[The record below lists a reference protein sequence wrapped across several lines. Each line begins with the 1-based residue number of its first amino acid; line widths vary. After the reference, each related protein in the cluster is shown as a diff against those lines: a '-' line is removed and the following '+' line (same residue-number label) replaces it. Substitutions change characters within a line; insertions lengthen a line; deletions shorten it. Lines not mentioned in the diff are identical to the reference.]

1 MSSST
6 STLNNSSTMLQTT
19 SSRASDR
26 NVTDASV
33 TGDQTRPRYQT
44 NAKMNT
50 LKGNSVKMN
59 TLKGNSVMISSLVLF
74 VLVQSALCF
83 CSAPGLSHS
92 PSIMFWQHIGQQCTK
107 YLSEYI
113 MQYQP
118 KVKTIFLFST
128 SESEHQ
134 RQSTER
140 PSDRSTARA
149 TATHKHI

>member
-26 NVTDASV
+26 NVTTSV

-50 LKGNSVKMN
+50 LKGHSVKMN
-59 TLKGNSVMISSLVLF
+59 SLKGNSVMISSLVLF

-92 PSIMFWQHIGQQCTK
+92 PSIMFW
-107 YLSEYI
+107 
-113 MQYQP
+113 
-118 KVKTIFLFST
+118 
-128 SESEHQ
+128 
-134 RQSTER
+134 
-140 PSDRSTARA
+140 
-149 TATHKHI
+149 